1 MGKGRAMGKADEF
14 EIIARYF
21 APLAV
26 GEPGAF
32 ALKDDAAVLG
42 LEPGQRLVITTDTI
56 VESVHFPS
64 DDAPAAIAA
73 KALRVNLSD
82 LAAMGARPRAYTLSL
97 SLPEDW
103 DEGWIAQFALALAA
117 EQAAFD
123 LPLIGG
129 DTVATPGPLSVTVTA
144 FGTVAAGSELRRS
157 DARAGDAVYVS
168 GTIGD
173 AALGLKVVNGDL
185 PDLAPDHARA
195 LEDRY
200 NRPRPR
206 VSLGPR
212 LVDLANAA
220 IDISDGLVADLGHVC
235 AASGMTATIV
245 APRVPLSEAARAAVD
260 ADPGLMGAVL
270 TGGDDYELLF
280 TCAPDDT
287 PAVAALSRELDL
299 PLSAIGQ
306 VAEGDGG
313 VRVIDAD
320 GRDMVLGDTGY
331 RHF

>member
-1 MGKGRAMGKADEF
+1 MVDEF
-14 EIIARYF
+14 ELIARYF

-32 ALKDDAAVLG
+32 ALTDDAAVLG
-42 LEPGQRLVITTDTI
+42 LEPGQRMAITTDTV
-56 VESVHFPS
+56 VEGVHFRSNDP
-64 DDAPAAIAA
+64 PAAVAA

-82 LAAMGARPRAYTLSL
+82 LAAMGASPRAYTLSL
-97 SLPEDW
+97 ALPGNW
-103 DEGWIAQFALALAA
+103 DEGWVAQFALALAA
-117 EQAAFD
+117 EQASFD
-123 LPLIGG
+123 LTLIGG

-144 FGTVAAGSELRRS
+144 FGTVAQGSEFRRS
-157 DARAGDAVYVS
+157 GARAGDAVYVS
-168 GTIGD
+168 GYIGD
-173 AALGLKVVNGDL
+173 AALGLKVMKGEL
-185 PDLAPDHARA
+185 PDLAPEHARA

-200 NRPRPR
+200 TRPQPR

-235 AASGMTATIV
+235 AASGMAATIEV
-245 APRVPLSEAARAAVD
+245 PRVPLSKAARAAVTG
-260 ADPGLMGAVL
+260 DPGLMAAAL

-280 TCAPDDT
+280 TCAPGDA
-287 PAVAALSRELDL
+287 PAVAALARELDL
-299 PLSAIGQ
+299 PLTAIGQ

-313 VRVIDAD
+313 VRIIDAD
-320 GRDMVLGDTGY
+320 GRNMVLEDTGY